1 MFQSITFY
9 VGEKTLGIYGEEFPH
24 GTLTTEVLNITPA
37 EYQAL
42 NGSLKSAIEGMA
54 LYEKTH
60 KLTDWHQANE
70 QMLLL
75 NKALCRHRIFR
86 LIQTDA
92 YILTEAKQ
100 LTEMPIAE
108 GDPLEMDAHDH
119 EILRQICVYEDY
131 LENPKKYGRLKNP
144 EELSEAQREWYLNL
158 YPPIPPKPE
167 AKTSALLIAPV
178 PLDLKWQLYKAYCT
192 NYAQVLE
199 DVASVCQTLRA
210 FIREALSTLEHL
222 SPNQY
227 IAALNGFLF
236 PEFRHKWI
244 ANPIE
249 GSGNYTLFDDVR
261 IHLVP
266 RETAPD
272 SGQFRV
278 FEYYETEHLQ
288 TLLKLDFY
296 KGLEAGHLIRKCE
309 LCGRLF
315 LLQKGYHT
323 KYCDSPNPDNPR
335 YSCAQLGYRTRGI
348 KETAADSPLTQALSR
363 CYQRIDKDKARG
375 IITAEEQM
383 RLRAKAEELYHEAR
397 TQPGMPYEAFNESL
411 ATRNLYPL
419 CGVQRKSK
427 PVGRPRKQN

>member
-9 VGEKTLGIYGEEFPH
+9 IGGKTLGIYGEEFPL
-24 GTLTTEVLNITPA
+24 GALTTEVLNITPE

-42 NGSLKSAIEGMA
+42 DGSLKSAIEGMA
-54 LYEKTH
+54 RYEKTH
-60 KLTDWHQANE
+60 TLTDWHRVNE
-70 QMLLL
+70 QMLRL
-75 NKALCRHRIFR
+75 NEALCHHHIFR

-92 YILTEAKQ
+92 YILAEAKQ

-119 EILRQICVYEDY
+119 EILRQICAYEDY
-131 LENPKKYGRLKNP
+131 LENPKKYGRIKNP
-144 EELSEAQREWYLNL
+144 EELSETQREWYLNL

-167 AKTSALLIAPV
+167 AKTPALLIAPV
-178 PLDLKWQLYKAYCT
+178 PLDLKWQMYKAYCM
-192 NYAQVLE
+192 NYAQVLK

-210 FIREALSTLEHL
+210 FIRESLSGLEHL

-249 GSGNYTLFDDVR
+249 GTGNYTLFDDVR

-266 RETAPD
+266 RETALD
-272 SGQFRV
+272 SGQFRI

-296 KGLEAGHLIRKCE
+296 KGLETGHLIRKCE

-335 YSCAQLGYRTRGI
+335 YSCAQLGYRMRGV
-348 KETAADSPLTQALSR
+348 KEAAADSLLTQALSR

-375 IITAEEQM
+375 IITAEE
-383 RLRAKAEELYHEAR
+383 LYHEAR
-397 TQPGMPYEAFNESL
+397 TQPGMPYEVFNESL
-411 ATRNLYPL
+411 ATKNLYPL

-427 PVGRPRKQN
+427 PVGRPRKQK